1 MFIRA
6 FTELIQFI
14 NPGANNS
21 CFCHVSFLPGQW
33 VESVSLGAWRALD
46 LLPARGTRQPGA
58 GERSN
63 EMRMG
68 HRMFGALNDSCR
80 WWRSAHYSF
89 LCLPMSN
96 SFRTSFIDQTL
107 YRLQPAWKKNRSA
120 RSEWQ
125 RTYWKGT
132 KFATFLIL
140 KPLLLLHLLQITYN
154 SLVTPV
160 PCQLFTQLLPICLP
174 SYAQRPSLNTSTA
187 CSFYKPSKRLL
198 PHMFMRNQLL
208 INSQEA
214 KSDTYMFVFTHEY
227 VSNVYILKYVQVYLI
242 SLFPL
247 FPHSLYARAPI

>member
-1 MFIRA
+1 MRWGWDIVCLVHSTTAAVGGEVHTTAFCVSQWLTVLGLLLLTRHFIA
-6 FTELIQFI
+6 CNQ
-14 NPGANNS
+14 
-21 CFCHVSFLPGQW
+21 
-33 VESVSLGAWRALD
+33 LG
-46 LLPARGTRQPGA
+46 
-58 GERSN
+58 
-63 EMRMG
+63 
-68 HRMFGALNDSCR
+68 
-80 WWRSAHYSF
+80 
-89 LCLPMSN
+89 
-96 SFRTSFIDQTL
+96 
-107 YRLQPAWKKNRSA
+107 KKNRSA
-120 RSEWQ
+120 QSEWQ

-140 KPLLLLHLLQITYN
+140 KPLLFLRLLQITYN

-187 CSFYKPSKRLL
+187 CSFYKPSKRPL

-214 KSDTYMFVFTHEY
+214 KSDTYVFVFTHEY